1 LDRLQRYISPDELEK
16 KHEGTLPNLTDFWP
30 IKSTNKI
37 ISEIQSER
45 EPSTDNGRKAMF
57 DVEVQSVLND
67 SDFFREAQ
75 EEKKAVEASCC
86 SGRSCRLF

>member
-1 LDRLQRYISPDELEK
+1 
-16 KHEGTLPNLTDFWP
+16 
-30 IKSTNKI
+30 
-37 ISEIQSER
+37 
-45 EPSTDNGRKAMF
+45 MF